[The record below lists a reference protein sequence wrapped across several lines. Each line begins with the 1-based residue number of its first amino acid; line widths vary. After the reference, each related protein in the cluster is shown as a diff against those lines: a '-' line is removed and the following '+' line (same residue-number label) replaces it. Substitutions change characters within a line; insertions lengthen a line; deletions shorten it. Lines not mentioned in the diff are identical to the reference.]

1 MNFKIDHV
9 AIAAPS
15 LEPLQAQFAAL
26 GLAAD
31 YGGPHS
37 NGITHMALL
46 GLPDGSYIELI
57 SSVTPNPPATAFWD
71 QHIAKNG
78 GPCAWAVEVDNVAE
92 ETKRI
97 AALGIPVDG
106 PAYYNRRR
114 PDGRLVEWDL
124 AFIGEHGVG
133 AMLPFI
139 IKDITPRDWRV
150 KPSVSVAE
158 TDDNLVGIAKI
169 LLGVDDLA
177 VAATLFR
184 QVYGWPEPSYLTVA
198 AHEMKLAY
206 FDGQAVILAAPTSPE
221 SWLAKRLT
229 TFGPSPVAY
238 LIGTQNFAESCNRL
252 PLSQPTTWF
261 DFPLAWLDF
270 PSNQRLMLGV
280 SG

>member
-9 AIAAPS
+9 TIATAS
-15 LEPLQAQFAAL
+15 LEVLQAQFAAW
-26 GLAAD
+26 GLTVE

-57 SSVTPNPPATAFWD
+57 SSLEPNPSATAFWSD
-71 QHIAKNG
+71 HIAKNG
-78 GPCAWAVEVDNVAE
+78 GPCAWAVEVDDVAE

-114 PDGRLVEWDL
+114 PDGTLVEWDL
-124 AFIGEHGVG
+124 AFIGEHGAG

-139 IKDITPRDWRV
+139 IKDITPRDLRV
-150 KPSVSVAE
+150 KPSVSVTE
-158 TDDNLVGIAKI
+158 TDDNLVGITKL
-169 LLGVDDLA
+169 LLGVPDLA
-177 VAATLFR
+177 MAVTLFQ
-184 QVYGWPEPSYLTVA
+184 QVYGWSEPSYLTVTA
-198 AHEMKLAY
+198 DGMKLAH
-206 FDGQAVILAAPTSPE
+206 FDGHAVILAAPTSPE
-221 SWLAKRLT
+221 SGLAERLT
-229 TFGPSPVAY
+229 TFGPSPMAY
-238 LIGTQNFAESCNRL
+238 LIGSRNFAESCNRL

-270 PSNQRLMLGV
+270 PSNQGFMLGV
-280 SG
+280 CG